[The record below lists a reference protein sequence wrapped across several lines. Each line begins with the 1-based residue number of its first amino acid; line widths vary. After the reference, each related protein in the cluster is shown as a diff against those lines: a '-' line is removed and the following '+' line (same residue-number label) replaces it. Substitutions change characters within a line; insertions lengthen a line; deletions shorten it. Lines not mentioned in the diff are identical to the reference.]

1 MHPAFSA
8 LRNTLSPSLP
18 GQLNSTNHT
27 PTNTPTNQPTK
38 RSTGCAPVLMTCH
51 SCNAVHFYFFWWG
64 WTTLGNGLVALPMSM
79 STAILGVETTSMLPW
94 LAVIVAVGV
103 LVTAIVHRLGSDAKR
118 RKGL

>member
-8 LRNTLSPSLP
+8 LRNTLSPYLP

-27 PTNTPTNQPTK
+27 PTNTPSNQPTK

-51 SCNAVHFYFFWWG
+51 SCNAVHIV
-64 WTTLGNGLVALPMSM
+64 LVGLDDAGEWSGCSLSMSM